1 MNQPSSKN
9 TPKEVYGEAGLI
21 YIRYNAE
28 VEEKPNGRKKI
39 GGKRPLFSK
48 ITKQIE
54 YKAGAGKFYSLL
66 MGREFQKG
74 KFVVLLDFDNK
85 VENESQSGMDLAKKL
100 KMDQYKAHQSKRRP
114 REGFITYFM

>member
-1 MNQPSSKN
+1 MTQPSSKN
-9 TPKEVYGEAGLI
+9 TPKQVYGEANLI

-28 VEEKPNGRKKI
+28 VGEKPNGQKI
-39 GGKRPLFSK
+39 GGKRPPFSK

-74 KFVVLLDFDNK
+74 KFVILLDFDNK

-100 KMDQYKAHQSKRRP
+100 KMDQYKAPKQKRP
-114 REGFITYFM
+114 REGYITYFM